1 MTPLFA
7 PLFATLLARM
17 LRGAL
22 FGGGLAIV
30 LAGCPSAFPDTLN
43 GAPQVDDAASPTA
56 CPNDFHA
63 QCPTPAPSYQSD
75 ILPIVQG
82 HCLTCHAPG
91 GLEPTENS
99 FTSYQAI
106 FDDRQAIE
114 DQINDCR
121 MPPVD
126 AGVGLPTTSRVL
138 LMTWLACGAPDN

>member
-1 MTPLFA
+1 MTNFR
-7 PLFATLLARM
+7 ARA
-17 LRGAL
+17 LVGGAL
-22 FGGGLAIV
+22 VIA
-30 LAGCPSAFPDTLN
+30 LAGCRSGPDALDGTSPAE
-43 GAPQVDDAASPTA
+43 GDAASSTS

-63 QCPTPAPSYQSD
+63 QCPIPAPSYQSD
-75 ILPIVQG
+75 ILPIVQA
-82 HCLTCHAPG
+82 HCLTCHAPS

-99 FTSYQAI
+99 FTNYQAI

-114 DQINDCR
+114 DQVNDCR